1 MWTALVTA
9 AVGLLGLL
17 AVQTAIL
24 RQPGYLPGRAS
35 VLYLTMLW
43 WVLGV
48 ITAALL
54 LHAAPRRLAVGLL
67 LAGTVSIHA
76 VALTHGPQLSDDL
89 YRYVWD
95 GRVQA
100 AGIDPYH
107 YGPLD
112 PALAHLRDHW
122 LFPDPAGCAAIGRG
136 PGCIR
141 LNYPRAHTVYPPV
154 AQAYFTM
161 VHFLP
166 GPPGEHKTQ
175 FYASLASLAL
185 VGLMMTM
192 LVARGRDPRHA
203 GFYALSP
210 LAGLEIGSDA
220 HVDVLA
226 ALLALGGIALLTSR
240 RRPRSASTTRTG
252 GAGGA
257 GTASE
262 TVAAGE
268 TDAAGETPTR
278 RRAWV
283 AGMLLAAA
291 VAVKLYPAL
300 LLPAAARRRPVTLI
314 GATVTVV
321 GLSYLPHVLA
331 VGPAALGFL
340 PEYLNVEGYGRGSR
354 FLLLTALGLDG
365 AVAKAVAVSVLAMVT
380 VAVLRCDPRRVPLER
395 AALWLV
401 GAAFLIATPVQ
412 PWYGILLVALAVLAG
427 RLEWL
432 AVAAAGHPVY
442 VSLFTDLPGD
452 ARTLRILSYAVAAL
466 VVLIAALLRRRQRA
480 TRPPRMF
487 GAGMMALSSP
497 CTDGEQTT
505 RTGRRFR

>member
-1 MWTALVTA
+1 MAA

-17 AVQTAIL
+17 AVQAAIL
-24 RQPGYLPGRAS
+24 RQPGYLPDRAD
-35 VLYLTMLW
+35 VLYPTMLW

-48 ITAALL
+48 ATAALL
-54 LHAAPRRLAVGLL
+54 LRATPRRLAVGLL

-76 VALTHGPQLSDDL
+76 VAFTHGPQLSDDL

-100 AGIDPYH
+100 AGIDPYR

-112 PALAHLRDHW
+112 PALAHLRDRW

-136 PGCIR
+136 PECIR

-154 AQAYFTM
+154 AQAYFA
-161 VHFLP
+161 VLHFLP
-166 GPPGEHKTQ
+166 GPPREHKTQ
-175 FYASLASLAL
+175 LYASLASLAL

-192 LVARGRDPRHA
+192 LTARGRDPRHA

-240 RRPRSASTTRTG
+240 RRRPRPAVATR
-252 GAGGA
+252 AGGA
-257 GTASE
+257 NGIR
-262 TVAAGE
+262 AAGE
-268 TDAAGETPTR
+268 TTGMTRETGMAEEAPSR
-278 RRAWV
+278 RRTWL
-283 AGMLLAAA
+283 AGSLLAAAVAVAVA

-314 GATVTVV
+314 GATVTIV
-321 GLSYLPHVLA
+321 GLFYLPHVLA

-354 FLLLTALGLDG
+354 FLLLTALGIDG
-365 AVAKAVAVSVLAMVT
+365 AAARAAAVSALAAVT
-380 VAVLRCDPRRVPLER
+380 VIVLRSDPYRVPLER

-427 RLEWL
+427 QLEWL

-452 ARTLRILSYAVAAL
+452 ARTLRVLSYTVAAL
-466 VVLIAALLRRRQRA
+466 VVLVAALLRRRRRGIQ
-480 TRPPRMF
+480 PPHMSV
-487 GAGMMALSSP
+487 GAGVTVNSQA
-497 CTDGEQTT
+497 DG
-505 RTGRRFR
+505 R